1 MSENNDIDWDMS
13 DEDLEVAFKEAVHA
27 RDSTD
32 IQEEDTTADEEF
44 EVEQEEFIEDEQP
57 DEQPQDSDHDMGVEA
72 DEETEEKEEL
82 ADTSE
87 DTPEEETS
95 DTEDVRLAE
104 PDVTKTEETQPVEDL
119 KFKANGREYKFSDKE
134 MLKQFPRVFGQ
145 AMDYTK
151 KMQAIKPWR
160 KTIDAI
166 ESAKLNH
173 EDVSLM
179 IDVLKGDKEAI
190 GEVLKRTGVDTLDL
204 DSEGKDYVAKSYG
217 RDDVTLALADVV
229 ESIKDDPEYTVTQR
243 VLSKEWDDKSWNEM
257 SEDPETIRLFH
268 MDVKSG
274 MYDVI
279 QPIADKL
286 KVYSGGKQS
295 DLDYY
300 KTAAR
305 QYYAEEAQK
314 KAESNTTL
322 SKQSEQAEISR
333 VKSEEVART
342 SVKTASKK
350 RRAAAPTRSS
360 VGSSSGVIDYLN
372 APEGDFDAWYASIE
386 DT

>member
-1 MSENNDIDWDMS
+1 MSENNYIDWDMS
-13 DEDLEVAFKEAVHA
+13 DEDLEAAFNEAVHA

-32 IQEEDTTADEEF
+32 TQEEDTTTDEEF

-57 DEQPQDSDHDMGVEA
+57 DEEAQDSDHDISVEV
-72 DEETEEKEEL
+72 DEGTEAKEEL
-82 ADTSE
+82 VDTSE
-87 DTPEEETS
+87 DTPEEETL
-95 DTEDVRLAE
+95 DTEDTRLAK
-104 PDVTKTEETQPVEDL
+104 PDVTKTEETQPAEDL
-119 KFKANGREYKFSDKE
+119 KFKANGREYKFTDKE
-134 MLKQFPRVFGQ
+134 MLEQFPRVFGQ

-274 MYDVI
+274 MYDII

-314 KAESNTTL
+314 KAERASAL
-322 SKQSEQAEISR
+322 SRQSEQAEIAR
-333 VKSEEVART
+333 VKSEEAART

-350 RRAAAPTRSS
+350 RKAAAPTRSS
-360 VGSSSGVIDYLN
+360 ASSRSDVIDYLN
-372 APEGDFDAWYASIE
+372 APDEDFEAWRKSL
-386 DT
+386 DNL